1 MLDVGGWQL
10 CSSAAR
16 LSGRRRQGW
25 VGTAARVWCDEQM
38 TNPMETAAHAEGA
51 EGRLPYLTLP
61 DLTIPDLTIPDLTSP
76 YLTSPFPHLSPYRHS
91 LASVS
96 AL

>member
-51 EGRLPYLTLP
+51 EGRLPYLTSP
-61 DLTIPDLTIPDLTSP
+61 DLTLP
-76 YLTSPFPHLSPYRHS
+76 YLTSPHHSPHLSPYRHS

>member
-38 TNPMETAAHAEGA
+38 TNPMETAEGV
-51 EGRLPYLTLP
+51 EGRLPY
-61 DLTIPDLTIPDLTSP
+61 LTIPDLTIPDLTSP